1 MNKANEHSEKLL
13 EQYLNNSV
21 SDWEKIKFFILS
33 WPSGIWKS
41 ETVVQMS
48 KKILWNY
55 FYNDFLH
62 IKDFSKKLW
71 KEHELKVE
79 YNSDNVT
86 SKELLDTYNY
96 TDLGTREI
104 NDRLGI
110 SPAGT
115 KKIVLIENIERMNRS
130 AVNAF
135 LKTCEEPLANRII
148 LATTSNKSRLLDTII
163 SRAIIIPFFEYSYE
177 ELENYCDEKWY
188 FAWDKDLKSF
198 VCMMSMWKIWNVDLF
213 HEKISENEEL
223 KDQFKN
229 IISILENGN
238 LWVKYQLLLS
248 IANNWFIEPVLDW
261 LVSYYILHD
270 NLAGA
275 QNWLNVRKNIW
286 TNVKIDHLL
295 FSAIISGK

>member
-13 EQYLNNSV
+13 EQYLNTSV
-21 SDWEKIKFFILS
+21 SDWDKIKFFILS
-33 WPSGIWKS
+33 WPSGVWKS
-41 ETVVQMS
+41 ETVIEMS
-48 KKILWNY
+48 KKILWEF

-71 KEHELKVE
+71 KEHILKIE
-79 YNSDNVT
+79 YKDDNAV
-86 SKELLDTYNY
+86 SNELLENYNY
-96 TDLGTREI
+96 TDLWTREI
-104 NDRLGI
+104 NQWLWL

-115 KKIVLIENIERMNRS
+115 RKILLIENIERMGGG
-130 AVNAF
+130 AMNAF

-177 ELENYCDEKWY
+177 ELEKYCDDKWY
-188 FAWDKDLKSF
+188 FTWDKDLKSF

-213 HEKISENEEL
+213 HEKISENGEL

-229 IISILENGN
+229 IISILEKEN
-238 LWVKYQLLLS
+238 LWVKYQSLLS
-248 IANNWFIEPVLDW
+248 IANNWFIEPVLDG

-270 NLAGA
+270 KFAEA
-275 QNWLNVRKNIW
+275 QNWLNIRKNSW
-286 TNVKIDHLL
+286 TNVKVDHLL
-295 FSAIISGK
+295 FYGLI

>member
-13 EQYLNNSV
+13 EQYLNTSV

-33 WPSGIWKS
+33 GPSGVGKS
-41 ETVVQMS
+41 ETVVEMS
-48 KKILWNY
+48 KKILWDY

-79 YNSDNVT
+79 YNSDNAT
-86 SKELLDTYNY
+86 SKELLDTYKY
-96 TDLGTREI
+96 TDLWTREI
-104 NDRLGI
+104 NQRLWL
-110 SPAGT
+110 SPAWT
-115 KKIVLIENIERMNRS
+115 KRILLIENIERMNR
-130 AVNAF
+130 AAMNAF

-188 FAWDKDLKSF
+188 FSWDKGLKSF

-229 IISILENGN
+229 IISILEKEN
-238 LWVKYQLLLS
+238 LWVKYQSLLS
-248 IANNWFIEPVLDW
+248 ISNNWFIEPVLDW
-261 LVSYYILHD
+261 LISYYIFHEQFD
-270 NLAGA
+270 KA
-275 QNWLNVRKNIW
+275 QNWLNIRKNTW

-295 FSAIISGK
+295 FSGLI

>member
-1 MNKANEHSEKLL
+1 MNKANEHSKELL
-13 EQYLNNSV
+13 EKYLWWSNEKV
-21 SDWEKIKFFILS
+21 SFFILS
-33 WPSGIWKS
+33 GPKGIWKS
-41 ETVVQMS
+41 GIVIDLAKQ
-48 KKILWNY
+48 ILWDF

-62 IKDFSKKLW
+62 IKDFSDKIG

-79 YNSDNVT
+79 YKDGNETTKALQDS
-86 SKELLDTYNY
+86 YNY
-96 TDLGTREI
+96 TDLWTREI

-110 SPAGT
+110 SPAWT
-115 KKIVLIENIERMNRS
+115 KKIVLIENIERMNR
-130 AVNAF
+130 AAMNAF
-135 LKTCEEPLANRII
+135 LKTCEEPLQNRII

-213 HEKISENEEL
+213 HEKISENDEL
-223 KDQFKN
+223 KNQFKN
-229 IISILENGN
+229 IISILEKEN
-238 LWVKYQLLLS
+238 LWVKYQSLLS
-248 IANNWFIEPVLDW
+248 ISNNWFIEPVLDW

-270 NLAGA
+270 KFAEA
-275 QNWLNVRKNIW
+275 QNWLNVRKSIW

-295 FSAIISGK
+295 FSGLI